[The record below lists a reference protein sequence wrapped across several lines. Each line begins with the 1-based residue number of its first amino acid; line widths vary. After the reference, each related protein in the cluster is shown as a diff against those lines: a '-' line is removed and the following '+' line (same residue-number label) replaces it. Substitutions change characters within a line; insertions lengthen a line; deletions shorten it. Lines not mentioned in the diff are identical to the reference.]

1 MKAILLAAGYGI
13 RLQPLTKTTPKC
25 LVDINGKPLLLHWI
39 ELLINAGIESI
50 LLNTHYLADQVEQ
63 FVFNSGYAEK
73 ITLSHEEELLG
84 TAGTI
89 RNNLDFI
96 GDEAFILAHADNFT
110 YCDLRSFI
118 IAHDKKPSYTCMTMM
133 LYNSDRPKESGIVE
147 LNEDN
152 VVINFHEKINNP
164 PSNLANAAVYILDGE
179 VVKAINDRKL
189 SDFSTEVIPIF
200 MGQINTWNNNL
211 YHIDIGT
218 PEALA
223 RANDNAIK
231 LL

>member
-1 MKAILLAAGYGI
+1 MIKKVKPILFG
-13 RLQPLTKTTPKC
+13 
-25 LVDINGKPLLLHWI
+25 
-39 ELLINAGIESI
+39 
-50 LLNTHYLADQVEQ
+50 
-63 FVFNSGYAEK
+63 
-73 ITLSHEEELLG
+73 
-84 TAGTI
+84 
-89 RNNLDFI
+89 
-96 GDEAFILAHADNFT
+96 
-110 YCDLRSFI
+110 CDLS
-118 IAHDKKPSYTCMTMM
+118 A
-133 LYNSDRPKESGIVE
+133 
-147 LNEDN
+147 EDFFN
-152 VVINFHEKINNP
+152 FPHNFHEKINNP

-223 RANDNAIK
+223 IANENAIK

>member
-50 LLNTHYLADQVEQ
+50 LLNTHYLTDQVEQ

-96 GDEAFILAHADNFT
+96 GDETFILAHADNFT
-110 YCDLRSFI
+110 ICNLKGFI
-118 IAHDKKPSYTCMTMM
+118 IAHTNKPSYTCMTMM

-223 RANDNAIK
+223 RANENAIK